1 MNQAGRTF
9 QQRLRSV
16 SNRGNLSCANLA
28 VWLAVPHAT
37 ARSWVEKNRT
47 PTGPRG
53 REVFLRLALL
63 EWAADNDPRLPVPH
77 ETLAQDRPTYVAG
90 VRDDIIEQHRIGRI
104 RVPVVYPAK

>member
-37 ARSWVEKNRT
+37 ARSWVEKNRM

-90 VRDDIIEQHRIGRI
+90 VRDDIIEQHRLGRT
-104 RVPVVYPAK
+104 RVPIVYPAK